1 MKNDSTEKI
10 TKKNRIKCSMLIPIL
25 LALILAAETYAWFF
39 NKMDMATL
47 MQVTPP
53 SDITILGP
61 GGSDMTSLDLSYT
74 DADKVGNQV
83 TIKRVICIQNA
94 ADAHR
99 LEIVHTTNL
108 KGLTFKLYPATDVT
122 NEENIGSDVPT
133 VTENRYTYKY
143 DKDKPLLG
151 SYLNVRNEET
161 AEYKYAKDDYH
172 SKNYPNYRS
181 DDVQSHAE
189 PVYWLIDEKL
199 EDDTQNDETITENG
213 VPQKYHRTYYV
224 CEISWTETTKETDIF
239 YILAETATRD

>member
-10 TKKNRIKCSMLIPIL
+10 TKKNRIKCSMLIPIFM
-25 LALILAAETYAWFF
+25 ALILAAETYAWFF

-74 DADKVGNQV
+74 EDEKEGDRV

-108 KGLTFKLYPATDVT
+108 KGLTFKLYQATDVT
-122 NEENIGSDVPT
+122 KSGSLGGDT
-133 VTENRYTYKY
+133 VQRDGYTYEYNK
-143 DKDKPLLG
+143 KNELTG
-151 SYLNVRNEET
+151 RYLNVSSDET
-161 AEYKYAKDDYH
+161 TAYKYATDTYH
-172 SKNYPNYRS
+172 SKNYPNYS
-181 DDVQSHAE
+181 ADGVQSHAE
-189 PVYWLIDEKL
+189 PVYWLIDETL
-199 EDDTQNDETITENG
+199 DDDIKNDVTITENG
-213 VPQKYHRTYYV
+213 VKQKYHRTYYV

-239 YILAETATRD
+239 YILAETATNNTN